1 MSCDYHASPLNEN
14 LATVSPELSFSV
26 AQSHQSTPQYQS
38 VLGIVSDL
46 AAEATGIVE

>member
-1 MSCDYHASPLNEN
+1 MSCDYHASPL
-14 LATVSPELSFSV
+14 FSV